1 MKNILFEFQTKEK
14 YISSEKLVC
23 FQLAVFTADSTLI
36 NPLLILNILL
46 INLKLLKHFI
56 ITY

>member
-23 FQLAVFTADSTLI
+23 FQLAVFTADSTL
-36 NPLLILNILL
+36 NKLIL
-46 INLKLLKHFI
+46 
-56 ITY
+56 Y